1 MTGPD
6 YQGLLDDLEAEE
18 AALDR
23 VVADLNEVEWRTATP
38 AAGWDVRDSL
48 AHLAFSEELARA
60 TLEDPS
66 KFEAER
72 DALLDAGEDALVGRG
87 RAMPG
92 AAVLEWWRDSR
103 AAVQAGL
110 RSLDGR
116 DRLLWFAGPMSAT
129 SFATARLM
137 ETWAHGQDVRDAL
150 GEPPSVSGRLRH
162 VADLGVRAR
171 PFAYQARGLP
181 VPDAPVRVELG
192 APDGETWSWG
202 DAAATAVVTGPALD
216 FCLVVTQRRNPADT
230 TLGVDGPA
238 ATEWIGIAQAFAG
251 PPTDHRPPR
260 SG

>member
-1 MTGPD
+1 
-6 YQGLLDDLEAEE
+6 
-18 AALDR
+18 
-23 VVADLNEVEWRTATP
+23 
-38 AAGWDVRDSL
+38 
-48 AHLAFSEELARA
+48 
-60 TLEDPS
+60 
-66 KFEAER
+66 
-72 DALLDAGEDALVGRG
+72 
-87 RAMPG
+87 
-92 AAVLEWWRDSR
+92 
-103 AAVQAGL
+103 
-110 RSLDGR
+110 
-116 DRLLWFAGPMSAT
+116 
-129 SFATARLM
+129 
-137 ETWAHGQDVRDAL
+137 VRDAL

>member
-6 YQGLLDDLEAEE
+6 YEGLLDDLDAEE

-23 VVADLNEVEWRTATP
+23 VVADLNEDGWRTATP

-137 ETWAHGQDVRDAL
+137 ETWAHGQRRAAADPRPTAARR
-150 GEPPSVSGRLRH
+150 GR
-162 VADLGVRAR
+162 RAR
-171 PFAYQARGLP
+171 PDRG
-181 VPDAPVRVELG
+181 
-192 APDGETWSWG
+192 
-202 DAAATAVVTGPALD
+202 
-216 FCLVVTQRRNPADT
+216 
-230 TLGVDGPA
+230 
-238 ATEWIGIAQAFAG
+238 
-251 PPTDHRPPR
+251 PR
-260 SG
+260 SP